1 MSVSRTLRLTILSL
15 MLGCTIG
22 CDQTTKYLARAQ
34 LGQQNSIVLPVG
46 LGELRLAQNPGSFL
60 SLGASFPQPLRFAFL
75 TVGVALGL
83 LLLLVW
89 LVELARKSWL
99 SFLGL
104 ALVMAGG
111 VSNLID
117 RVTQQGLV
125 TDFIFVRIGPVHT
138 GILNLA
144 DSMIMT
150 GITVLTCALWKQ
162 RYRLPISTSG

>member
-1 MSVSRTLRLTILSL
+1 M
-15 MLGCTIG
+15 CTIG

-34 LGQQNSIVLPVG
+34 LGRENSIALPVG
-46 LGELRLAQNPGSFL
+46 LGELRLVENPGSFL
-60 SLGASFPQPLRFAFL
+60 SLGASFPQPLRLAFF
-75 TVGVALGL
+75 TVGVAVGLFL
-83 LLLLVW
+83 LLGY
-89 LVELARKSWL
+89 LVERARRSWL

-125 TDFIFVRIGPVHT
+125 TDFIFVRIGPLHT
-138 GILNLA
+138 GVFNLA

-150 GITVLTCALWKQ
+150 GIAILACTVWRKRHRSIEEQPT
-162 RYRLPISTSG
+162 